1 MNIEEI
7 IAQLK
12 KDANMFEVCQKTT
25 FTGYREGKN
34 GNNQEVEVDILDAG
48 PNTIRPE
55 CRYACIARS
64 EDGKMATGNPDS
76 SIEMAILGVH
86 WINLDI

>member
-7 IAQLK
+7 ATRLK
-12 KDANMFEVCQKTT
+12 KDANIFEVRQKTT
-25 FTGYREGKN
+25 FTGYRKDKN
-34 GNNQEVEVDILDAG
+34 GDNQEIEVDILDAG
-48 PNTIRPE
+48 PNEPKV
-55 CRYACIARS
+55 RYTCIARS

-86 WINLDI
+86 WNNLDK